1 MATPTSAELR
11 ERQRPLKDGYRTDPS
26 TARVPS
32 RAVAHVSTEGI
43 TATVP
48 TWAGEQVAGLHPAT
62 GGDGREACSADLL
75 LEAVAACAAVT
86 LRSVAVA
93 MGVDLRGADVVVD
106 GHWDARGTLAVDREV
121 PVGLTDVQITFRLD
135 TDADDATADRLVQL
149 AERYCVVAQT
159 LASPPQVSVRRE
171 RLASGGQGSP

>member
-11 ERQRPLKDGYRTDPS
+11 ELQRPLKDSYRDDPA
-26 TARVPS
+26 TARTPS
-32 RAVAHVSTEGI
+32 RAVARVSTDGI
-43 TATVP
+43 AAHVA

-62 GGDGREACSADLL
+62 GGDGTQACSADLL
-75 LEAVAACAAVT
+75 LEAVAACAGVT

-93 MGVDLRGADVVVD
+93 MGIELRAAEVVVD

-121 PVGLTDVQITFRLD
+121 PVGLTDVTITFRVD
-135 TDADDATADRLVQL
+135 TDADEPTTAKLVQL

-159 LASPPQVSVRRE
+159 LQQPPSLTVRHE
-171 RLASGGQGSP
+171 TFTEG